1 MSKTFFKF
9 LLAVCVLAFSL
20 AAARAPQNCAATLA
34 ALEQQVEAQRKL
46 LWDWAGLIRY
56 GSENTELPKPKPD
69 EARVVFIGDEITE
82 NWGAGTTPFF
92 PGKPYFNRG
101 IAGQTS
107 AQMLVRFRQDVI
119 KLRPQVVVI
128 AAGTNDIAS
137 INSPI
142 TQQMSAENITSMVE
156 LAKANG
162 IRVVLAS
169 VTPICDCYIKRS
181 LLRPFGKIIGLNN
194 WLEEYAAASG
204 AVYLNYYAALG
215 VGRNLKKEFTSDG
228 VLLNDAAY
236 AVMAPLAEAA
246 IEKALSRKE

>member
-1 MSKTFFKF
+1 MKSQLLKIAVIC
-9 LLAVCVLAFSL
+9 LAVAALT
-20 AAARAPQNCAATLA
+20 AAAQKTPGCAETLA
-34 ALEQQVEAQRKL
+34 ALEQRVEMQRQL

-56 GSENTELPKPKPD
+56 GSENTELPKTKP
-69 EARVVFIGDEITE
+69 EENRVVFLGDEITE
-82 NWGAGTTPFF
+82 NWSAAEFF
-92 PGKPYFNRG
+92 PGKPYLNRG

-119 KLRPQVVVI
+119 KLKPKVVVI
-128 AAGTNDIAS
+128 AAGTNDVAS

-162 IRVVLAS
+162 IKVVLAS
-169 VTPICDCYIKRS
+169 VTPICDCYTKRS

-204 AVYLNYYAALG
+204 SVYLNYYAALG
-215 VGRNLKKEFTSDG
+215 QGRNLKKEFTSDG

-246 IEKALSRKE
+246 ISEALNKR

>member
-1 MSKTFFKF
+1 MRNHLLKLF
-9 LLAVCVLAFSL
+9 LAVLVLASL
-20 AAARAPQNCAATLA
+20 AAARVPQNCAATVA
-34 ALEQQVEAQRKL
+34 ALEQQVELQRKL

-56 GSENTELPKPKPD
+56 GSENTELPKPKA
-69 EARVVFIGDEITE
+69 EENRVVFLGDEITE
-82 NWGAGTTPFF
+82 NWPAGSFF

-119 KLRPQVVVI
+119 KLNPKVVVI

-137 INSPI
+137 IHGPI

-162 IRVVLAS
+162 IKVVLAS
-169 VTPICDCYIKRS
+169 VTPICDCYTKRS

-194 WLEEYAAASG
+194 WLEEYAAATGS
-204 AVYLNYYAALG
+204 VYLNYFAALG
-215 VGRNLKKEFTSDG
+215 GRNLKQEFTRDG
-228 VLLNDAAY
+228 VLLNEGAY

-246 IEKALSRKE
+246 IAQALAKR